1 MKFYFTALA
10 AVVFSA
16 ISLRAQ
22 TAAFT
27 YQGVL
32 NNGSNTVTGAYDF
45 RFRIYNAGSAVVA
58 GPVTNA
64 PVDVTNGLFT
74 VLLDFKTNVFDGS
87 LRTLEIG
94 VRVYNTNDTTTPYTV
109 LSPRQALT
117 AVPYAIQSLNA
128 SNAVALTAPLSTTN
142 LTGTIP
148 NSLLSASVA
157 ILTNNAVVFSGNVT
171 AASFTGGGSGLSNL
185 LVTNLIGTIPD
196 ARLST
201 NVAFQT
207 NTDLHFA
214 GNVAATNFSGGGHGL
229 TNVPGMQ
236 WRIDEILEGF
246 IDRSTRT
253 FSSQPGNF
261 TFIS

>member
-32 NNGSNTVTGAYDF
+32 NNGSNAVTGDYDF

-64 PVDVTNGLFT
+64 PVSVTNGLFT
-74 VLLDFKTNVFDGS
+74 VLLNFNTNVFDGS

-94 VRVYNTNDTTTPYTV
+94 VRAYGDTNAYTV

-117 AVPYAIQSLNA
+117 AVPYAIQALNA
-128 SNAVALTAPLSTTN
+128 SNAVALTAPLSATN

-148 NSLLSASVA
+148 NTLLSAEVA
-157 ILTNNAVVFSGNVT
+157 ILTNDVVFAKNVT
-171 AASFTGGGSGLSNL
+171 AASFTGSGSGLSNL

-229 TNVPGMQ
+229 TNVPG
-236 WRIDEILEGF
+236 
-246 IDRSTRT
+246 RSSGWWCREPMSRPSPTSAT
-253 FSSQPGNF
+253 FAPMTLLQ
-261 TFIS
+261 